1 MVKRLKPYVR
11 WVILGA
17 TLFFLAKALRDNW
30 QGVLELRLTSGGPGL
45 LAAALAI
52 TLAAHVWSGWV
63 WGLLLRGVLARR
75 SSVAASADIAGA
87 DVLDADVLGAD
98 VSGVWAIATYLRTN
112 IAKYLPG
119 NIWHFYS
126 RLQACKNNQ
135 ISTAPALLS
144 IVLEPLLMAAAA
156 LIVASGSYPGWQTL
170 ALLPILLGVHPKFL
184 NPILQ
189 RLAQGKLASLA
200 RHSRSQVRRGE
211 AIESPESSTDSAIQ
225 DIPASTVQLKR
236 YPLVPLLGEVCFVLL
251 RGIGFILSLAA
262 LGPIEMQQL
271 PTILG
276 GFSLAWVLGLVVP
289 GAPGGIGVFELMAIA
304 LLQGSL
310 APEIIVGAVA
320 AYRLISTLAEGI
332 GAGVS
337 FVMPTGR
344 L

>member
-1 MVKRLKPYVR
+1 MLKRLKPYVR
-11 WVILGA
+11 WAILGA

-30 QGVLELRLTSGGPGL
+30 QGVLELRLTSAGPGL
-45 LAAALAI
+45 LAAALVV

-63 WGLLLRGVLARR
+63 WGLLLRGILA
-75 SSVAASADIAGA
+75 SGLSVTESLKPSEVNASTA
-87 DVLDADVLGAD
+87 VVGAD
-98 VSGVWAIATYLRTN
+98 VSGAWAIATYLRTN

-126 RLQACKNNQ
+126 RLQACKTNQ

-170 ALLPILLGVHPKFL
+170 ALLPILLGVHPQFI

-189 RLAQGKLASLA
+189 RLAKGKLASLSK
-200 RHSRSQVRRGE
+200 HSRSQARRGAGLEQPADE
-211 AIESPESSTDSAIQ
+211 ALQE
-225 DIPASTVQLKR
+225 IPASTVQLKR
-236 YPLVPLLGEVCFVLL
+236 YPIAPLLGEVCFVLM
-251 RGIGFILSLAA
+251 RGLGFVLALAA
-262 LGPIEMQQL
+262 LGQIEAQQL
-271 PTILG
+271 PVILG

-304 LLQGSL
+304 LLQSSL

-332 GAGVS
+332 GAGFS
-337 FVMPTGR
+337 FMMMPGR
-344 L
+344 RL